1 MPKRGKKYRGAIEG
15 IDLKARRDISEA
27 VKLVK
32 QCKIAKFDESVD
44 VDVRLGVDPRN
55 ADQQVRGTVALPHG
69 TGKEVRVAV
78 FAKGDAA
85 QAAKDAGAE
94 YVGAEDLVEKIKG
107 GWTDFDAAVATPDMM
122 RFVGMIGKI
131 LGPRG
136 LMPNPKAGTVTPNA
150 AQVVKELKAGKVEY
164 RLDRQAIVHCSV
176 GKVSFEE
183 RQLEE
188 NIQALLDALWR
199 AKPSSAKGI
208 YIKSVSVSSTM
219 GPGIPINYAGP
230 QAAAA

>member
-1 MPKRGKKYRGAIEG
+1 MARRGKKYRAASEG
-15 IDLKARRDISEA
+15 LDRKVKHEVEEA
-27 VKLVK
+27 VKLLK
-32 QCKIAKFDESVD
+32 KSAYAKFDESID
-44 VDVRLGVDPRN
+44 LDVRLGVDPRN

-69 TGKEVRVAV
+69 TGKSVRVAV

-150 AQVVKELKAGKVEY
+150 GQVVKELKAGKVEY
-164 RLDRQAIVHCSV
+164 RLDRQAIVHCGV
-176 GKVSFEE
+176 GKASFNEK
-183 RQLEE
+183 QLEE
-188 NIQALLDALWR
+188 NIRTVLDAIWR
-199 AKPSSAKGI
+199 AKPASAKGV
-208 YIKSVSVSSTM
+208 YLKSVSVSSTM
-219 GPGIPINYAGP
+219 GPGIPINYNGP
-230 QAAAA
+230 QAAA

>member
-1 MPKRGKKYRGAIEG
+1 MPKRGKKYRSKVEG
-15 IDLKARRDISEA
+15 IDPKARREVDEA

-32 QCKIAKFDESVD
+32 QSCFAGFDESID

-55 ADQQVRGTVALPHG
+55 AEQQVRGTVALPHG
-69 TGKEVRVAV
+69 TGKDVRVAV

-85 QAAKDAGAE
+85 QAAQAAGAE
-94 YVGAEDLVEKIKG
+94 HVGAEDLVEKIKG

-122 RFVGMIGKI
+122 RFVGMVGKI

-136 LMPNPKAGTVTPNA
+136 LMPNPKAGTVTPNPG
-150 AQVVKELKAGKVEY
+150 QVVKELKAGKVEY

-176 GKVSFEE
+176 GKASFEE
-183 RQLEE
+183 KALEE
-188 NIQALLDALWR
+188 NIRALLDALWR
-199 AKPSSAKGI
+199 AKPASAKGT

-219 GPGIPINYAGP
+219 GPGVHINYVGP
-230 QAAAA
+230 QGVAA

>member
-1 MPKRGKKYRGAIEG
+1 MPKRGKKYRGKIEG
-15 IDLKARRDISEA
+15 LDLKAKREVGEA

-32 QCKIAKFDESVD
+32 ETCFAKFDESVD

-55 ADQQVRGTVALPHG
+55 ADQQVRGTVALPNG
-69 TGKEVRVAV
+69 TGKDVRVAV

-85 QAAKDAGAE
+85 QAAEEAGAE
-94 YVGAEDLVEKIKG
+94 VVGAEDLVEKIKG
-107 GWTDFDAAVATPDMM
+107 GWTEFDAAVATPDMM

-136 LMPNPKAGTVTPNA
+136 LMPNPKAGTVAPNP

-176 GKVSFEE
+176 GKASFDEKA
-183 RQLEE
+183 LEE
-188 NIQALLDALWR
+188 NIRALLDALWR
-199 AKPSSAKGI
+199 AKPASAKGA

-219 GPGIPINYAGP
+219 GPGIPINYVGP
-230 QAAAA
+230 QGVAA

>member
-1 MPKRGKKYRGAIEG
+1 MPKRGKKYRSKVEG
-15 IDLKARRDISEA
+15 FDLKARREVDEA

-32 QCKIAKFDESVD
+32 QSCFAKFDESID

-55 ADQQVRGTVALPHG
+55 AEQQVRGTVALPNG
-69 TGKEVRVAV
+69 TGKDVRVAV

-85 QAAKDAGAE
+85 QAAKAAGAE
-94 YVGAEDLVEKIKG
+94 HVGAEDLVEKIKG

-122 RFVGMIGKI
+122 RFVGMVGKI

-136 LMPNPKAGTVTPNA
+136 LMPNPKAGTVTPNPG
-150 AQVVKELKAGKVEY
+150 QVVKELKAGKVEY

-176 GKVSFEE
+176 GKASFDEKA
-183 RQLEE
+183 LEE
-188 NIQALLDALWR
+188 NIRALLDALWR
-199 AKPSSAKGI
+199 AKPASAKGA

-219 GPGIPINYAGP
+219 GPGVPINYVGP
-230 QAAAA
+230 QGAAA

>member
-1 MPKRGKKYRGAIEG
+1 MPKRGKKYRASVEG
-15 IDLKARRDISEA
+15 IDLKVRRDISEA

-32 QCKIAKFDESVD
+32 QFKFAKFDESVD

-69 TGKEVRVAV
+69 TGKDVRVAV

-176 GKVSFEE
+176 GKASFTEE
-183 RQLEE
+183 QLEE
-188 NIQALLDALWR
+188 NIRALLDALWR
-199 AKPSSAKGI
+199 AKPSSAKGT
-208 YIKSVSVSSTM
+208 YVKSVSVSSTM
-219 GPGIPINYAGP
+219 GPGIAINYAGP